1 VAQFSEFELSAH
13 RLRQTSIVMA
23 FALTFF
29 GCATGP
35 QHGAVQFYPANQEAN
50 AFGVLNGEYITNGP
64 GNGTITINMP
74 DGEILTGQ
82 YSIVQ
87 SGAMGFGSIYAS
99 VNNNAGGSASGFG
112 MSRNT
117 ALETASPGMASL
129 FGNKGTSMQCEF
141 YNDNRTH
148 HGYGGCRT
156 TKGALFRLQF

>member
-1 VAQFSEFELSAH
+1 
-13 RLRQTSIVMA
+13 MA
-23 FALTFF
+23 KPDNLERHAGRAIAVLILLVLF

-35 QHGAVQFYPANQEAN
+35 QRGAVQFYPANQEAN
-50 AFGVLNGEYITNGP
+50 AFGVLNGEYVTNGA
-64 GNGTITINMP
+64 GNGTINVVTA
-74 DGEILTGQ
+74 DGEVLTGQ

-87 SGAMGFGSIYAS
+87 RGAVGFGSIYGS
-99 VNNNAGGSASGFG
+99 VYGDAGSASGFG
-112 MSRNT
+112 ISRAA

-148 HGYGGCRT
+148 HGFGGCRT